1 MRNLINRIQNFFKSK
16 KEKSI
21 ENIKSPNDLF
31 FIHIV
36 YDKTNKL
43 ANLYIDYNG
52 ILQQYEEKKPP
63 LSSNTTLGLLTD
75 AEHLANCLY
84 SLCKV
89 RDFLPSL
96 IFEDLNDHKKDSELH
111 DFFIS
116 STLSY
121 VDQVIANNKK
131 RTTKSHKP
139 LIRPSQVFK
148 NGQ

>member
-1 MRNLINRIQNFFKSK
+1 MRHLINWIKSFFQNKSK
-16 KEKSI
+16 SI
-21 ENIKSPNDLF
+21 NNIKATNDLF

-36 YDKTNKL
+36 YDKSNKL
-43 ANLYIDYNG
+43 ANLYIDYDG

-63 LSSNTTLGLLTD
+63 LSNDTTAGLLTD

-89 RDFLPSL
+89 KDFLPSL
-96 IFEDLNDHKKDSELH
+96 IFENLSDHKKDSEVH

-121 VDQVIANNKK
+121 IDQVIINQKK
-131 RTTKSHKP
+131 KTTKGHKP
-139 LIRPSQVFK
+139 LIRPSQVFN
-148 NGQ
+148 NG